1 LITITTGSHYQLAV
15 IVHHHSRFAPLT
27 GGDDVLLITASS
39 PYELAV
45 KTIFTASLLYHTA
58 VITMQ
63 QHNKIHNFFLIKSN
77 ENKLYI
83 KVVGLDEIYNFV
95 ITTFR
100 SQNFVRS
107 SQNFEIHFFQIFKQP

>member
-1 LITITTGSHYQLAV
+1 LITITAGSHYQLTV

-39 PYELAV
+39 PYEPAV
-45 KTIFTASLLYHTA
+45 KTVFTTSLLYHTA

-63 QHNKIHNFFLIKSN
+63 QHNKIHNFFLIKLD

-83 KVVGLDEIYNFV
+83 KVVGLDEIYNLV
-95 ITTFR
+95 ITTFHLK
-100 SQNFVRS
+100 SFTVPEFCS
-107 SQNFEIHFFQIFKQP
+107 KLSKF